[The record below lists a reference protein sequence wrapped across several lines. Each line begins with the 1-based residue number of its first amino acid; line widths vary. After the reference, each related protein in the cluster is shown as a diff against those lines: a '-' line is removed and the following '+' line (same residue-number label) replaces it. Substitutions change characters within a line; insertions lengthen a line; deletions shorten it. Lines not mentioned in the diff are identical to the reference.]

1 MTPSIKLAS
10 AALTLA
16 ALLGAA
22 ACSKP
27 AEAPA
32 ETEAAADAIP
42 ASADVH
48 PFAVGELQLAA
59 LRDGEMAFPATDPEM
74 SPWRDTAGAAA
85 VLTAAGETDGQVH
98 LSIQPLLV
106 RDGERVVL
114 IDTGAG
120 GQMGTEGK
128 LIASLRAAGV
138 EPGQVTDVLISHAHG
153 DHVGGLVG
161 TDGRLAFP
169 NAVIRMSAPEWTFA
183 KAGAAEAG
191 AGPLLAAIT
200 PKVETFAPGAQ
211 VTPSIKAVALSGHT
225 PGHSG
230 YEIVSGDDRLLYIGD
245 AMHSSLISVQRPELV
260 NGWDAD
266 AEAGV
271 RTRQGLLSRGASE
284 DLRIYGVHFPF
295 PGFGRFQRRDDGFVW
310 IAEGGDRPDLNTGL
324 TE

>member
-1 MTPSIKLAS
+1 MTFHAR
-10 AALTLA
+10 LA
-16 ALLGAA
+16 AAGLILAAMGACSPEPETTEPAA
-22 ACSKP
+22 AP
-27 AEAPA
+27 AQA
-32 ETEAAADAIP
+32 THSDI
-42 ASADVH
+42 H
-48 PFAVGELQLAA
+48 PFSIGALSATA
-59 LRDGEMAFPATDPEM
+59 LRDGEMAFPAADPEM

-211 VTPSIKAVALSGHT
+211 VTPSIKAVALAGHT

-230 YEIVSGDDRLLYIGD
+230 YEIVSGGDRLLYIGD

>member
-1 MTPSIKLAS
+1 MTFHAR
-10 AALTLA
+10 LA
-16 ALLGAA
+16 AAGLILAAMGACSPEPETTEPAA
-22 ACSKP
+22 AP
-27 AEAPA
+27 AQA
-32 ETEAAADAIP
+32 THSDI
-42 ASADVH
+42 H
-48 PFAVGELQLAA
+48 PFSIGALSATA
-59 LRDGEMAFPATDPEM
+59 LRDGEMAFPAADPEM
-74 SPWRDTAGAAA
+74 SPWPDTAGAAA

>member
-1 MTPSIKLAS
+1 MTFHAR
-10 AALTLA
+10 LA
-16 ALLGAA
+16 AAGLILAAMGACSPEPEATEPAA
-22 ACSKP
+22 AP
-27 AEAPA
+27 AQ
-32 ETEAAADAIP
+32 AAHSDIQ
-42 ASADVH
+42 
-48 PFAVGELQLAA
+48 PFSIGALRATA

-200 PKVETFAPGAQ
+200 PKVEIFAPGAQ
-211 VTPSIKAVALSGHT
+211 VTPSIKAVALAGHT

-230 YEIVSGDDRLLYIGD
+230 YEIVSGGDRLLYIGD